1 MRWGRVIVVEH
12 LVHQLAV
19 AEQHGVLETALTHF
33 SRHHLLILDELGYLP
48 LARAGGHLLFHLIR
62 RRYEKG
68 SLIITSNQPVGSWG
82 EVLGDPVVA
91 TAVLDRLLHHSHVL
105 TIKGDSYRL
114 KEKRRAGVIPI
125 REGEVK

>member
-1 MRWGRVIVVEH
+1 M
-12 LVHQLAV
+12 
-19 AEQHGVLETALTHF
+19 
-33 SRHHLLILDELGYLP
+33 
-48 LARAGGHLLFHLIR
+48 FHMIR

-91 TAVLDRLLHHSHVL
+91 TAVLDRLLHHSNVL

-125 REGEVK
+125 REGEVNGTSPGGLSSATAYGLRSGQPPGRPPLGGQ